1 MRQIK
6 TVASVLT
13 VLTLLCCYSIPV
25 FAEVGF
31 GIKGG
36 MWIPDQDPFKDE
48 FDSDMLLGGV
58 LEMDSNLGLTLE
70 ANVEYY
76 QQDGKSGGDITI
88 FPLIVMAKYNFAP
101 RYRTTPFVGMGIGTY
116 FFDRKLNGTSRSTTR
131 FGTRVAGG
139 LRFLEDRRM
148 NLVIEAA
155 KNFVDFDHMNAGS
168 FQVTLSILFD
178 FYPGIV
184 GTP

>member
-1 MRQIK
+1 M
-6 TVASVLT
+6 VARVLT
-13 VLTLLCCYSIPV
+13 VLTLLWCYSVPV
-25 FAEVGF
+25 SAEVGF
-31 GIKGG
+31 GFKGG

-70 ANVEYY
+70 ADVEYY
-76 QQDGKSGGDITI
+76 QQNGKSGGEITI

-116 FFDRKLNGTSRSTTR
+116 FFDRKYDGKSKSTTR

-139 LRFLEDRRM
+139 VRFLEDRRM
-148 NLVIEAA
+148 NLVLEVA
-155 KNFVDFDHMNAGS
+155 KNFVDFDDMNAGS
-168 FQVTLSILFD
+168 FQVTLSFLFD
-178 FYPGIV
+178 FYPGII
-184 GTP
+184 GAP